1 MLVRISILLLM
12 LGVATSPAIAEQT
25 EVLATSYIVQD
36 IDTGEIIKSHNDHE
50 VRSIASVTKLMTSIV
65 ILDSGINLD
74 KVVTVRRQRGM
85 HSKIPNKSKLPLHV
99 LMHLSLMSSDNLATK
114 VLAQNYPGG
123 ESAHLAAMNLKAVE
137 LGMLDTHYTDPTG
150 LDDTNVSTAQ
160 DLSKLVGHAEHYELI
175 KEFST
180 TVAHKIVVPG
190 KKRKSRTLQFFTTNK
205 LVKNNPDIIISKT
218 GWIRKSGGC
227 LVMLVQEQERRL
239 AIVLLNSR
247 NTHTRL
253 RDGELLYGLEHGKN
267 I

>member
-1 MLVRISILLLM
+1 MLRYISVLTL
-12 LGVATSPAIAEQT
+12 VAGIGISPATAEQT

-36 IDTGEIIKSHNDHE
+36 IDTGEILKSHNDQE
-50 VRSIASVTKLMTSIV
+50 VRSIASVTKLMSSIV
-65 ILDSGINLD
+65 VLDSGINLD
-74 KVVTVRRQRGM
+74 KVVTVKRQRGM
-85 HSKIPNKSKLPLHV
+85 HSKIPNNSKLSLHV

-114 VLAQNYPGG
+114 ILAQNYPGG
-123 ESAHLAAMNLKAVE
+123 ESAHIAAMNLKAVE
-137 LGMLDTHYTDPTG
+137 LGMIDTHYTDPTG

-160 DLSKLVGHAEHYELI
+160 DLSRLVGHAEHYDLI

-180 TVAHKIVVPG
+180 TVNHKIVVSG

-205 LVKNNPDIIISKT
+205 LVKDNPDIIISKT

-227 LVMLVQEQERRL
+227 LVMLVQEQGRRL